1 MLKSIE
7 AVWDETVVLPEST
20 IGEFSIFA
28 RRSGDVWILAVMSAG
43 PARTIQVPLSFPGD
57 GPNK

>member
-1 MLKSIE
+1 VIKSIK

-43 PARTIQVPLSFPGD
+43 PSRTIQVPLSFPGD
-57 GPNK
+57 GPHK